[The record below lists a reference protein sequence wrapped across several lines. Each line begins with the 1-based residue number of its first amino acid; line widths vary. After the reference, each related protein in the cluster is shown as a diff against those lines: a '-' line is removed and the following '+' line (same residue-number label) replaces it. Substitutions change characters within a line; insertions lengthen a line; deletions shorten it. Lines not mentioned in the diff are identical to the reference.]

1 LTLVECVPNFS
12 EGRNRRTIDEIV
24 GSISAVEGVRVLD
37 VEVGE
42 ATNRTVVTFIG
53 PPERVEE
60 AAVAMILRAAE
71 LIDMSSHRG
80 AHPRLGA
87 TDVCPF
93 VPVFDIT
100 MTECVALS
108 RRVGERVGAEGIPV
122 YLYEESATAPHR
134 RNLADIRRG
143 EYEGLAA
150 KLADPEWRP
159 DFGPSEFDERVRRT
173 GATVMGAREFLIA
186 YNVNVNT
193 TERRLAHEIALNIR
207 EAGRAKRDEKGEI
220 VRDADGKAI
229 KIPGRLKAVKAIG
242 WYIDEYDRAQVSIN
256 LVSYRTTPLHVVFE
270 TCVEEAERL
279 GLRVTG
285 SEIIGLVP
293 KEPLV
298 EAGRYFL
305 RKQGRSAGVPE
316 RDLIR
321 AAILSLGLSE
331 LSPFV
336 PEERIIEYII
346 AEEVLPAMT
355 VRGFM
360 KELSRESPAPGGGS
374 VASLAG
380 ALGAALTSMVAVLT
394 HKKKG
399 MEEIRPEMEEV
410 GVESQSLMERLLRL
424 IDLDTEAFDR
434 VMSAIRMKARTDEE
448 RVEREAALRSAY
460 LEAAEVPLETMG
472 RALDVM
478 RLARRAAEMGNP
490 SALSDAGSAAIM
502 ARAAVQAA
510 ALNVRINLKEIDD
523 PSEKDPVLGRMEVIL
538 EEVETLYPE
547 VMRIVNERGDL

>member
-1 LTLVECVPNFS
+1 MTLVECVPNFS

>member
-1 LTLVECVPNFS
+1 MTLVECVPNFS

-207 EAGRAKRDEKGEI
+207 EAGRAKRDEMGEI

>member
-305 RKQGRSAGVPE
+305 RKQGRSQGVPE